1 MSRSPERGAVAVEF
15 AILLPLMLLLLIGMV
30 EFGRVFST
38 QIVVTNSARE
48 GARTMA
54 ITSEVAQAKS
64 ATSIAASSLSPRLDI
79 EDISVTPNCMALD
92 PALPELEYATVT
104 VSYEV
109 RPLTGLLGPID
120 IAARGVAR
128 CGG

>member
-1 MSRSPERGAVAVEF
+1 MGKSSERGAVAVEF
-15 AILLPLMLLLLIGMV
+15 AIMLPFVLLLLVGMV
-30 EFGRVFST
+30 EFGKVYNA

-54 ITSEVAQAKS
+54 ITGNLEQAES
-64 ATSIAASSLSPRLDI
+64 GTIVAASSLSPALKK
-79 EDISVTPNCMALD
+79 EHVTVSPNCTALD
-92 PALPELEYATVT
+92 PNFPALEYATVT

-109 RPLTGLLGPID
+109 LPVTGLIGPIE